1 MDWINDK
8 YKGEKNKMVLK
19 SNEVVNKTFDSSM
32 FGGFKKEEVTSY
44 MHLVASTLSNYEK
57 LVTEYAQGDYKKKAQ
72 ILDSNKEKIDELI
85 KQSEQKAK
93 ANLENAAKQIQV
105 EKATAAKECEQMKED
120 ARREAQEIIRSA
132 KAKAQATIDN
142 ASAVVNNLLNTA
154 ADEHNALKDRYE
166 LMREEIT
173 GWHDYASNAA
183 NKLLASLSSEDWKDV
198 LNTNMQEV
206 DLREQ
211 FENLENHAVADIQE
225 EKQPLVID
233 EVIAKVETKEEEEP
247 SEQDPLK
254 AFDNLQ
260 VVDPLAEAIKEANEV
275 AKEVETNFEGE

>member
-1 MDWINDK
+1 MDWIIEK
-8 YKGEKNKMVLK
+8 YKVKGKIKMVLK

-142 ASAVVNNLLNTA
+142 ASTVVNNLLNTA

-211 FENLENHAVADIQE
+211 FEALEHKEVDNQE
-225 EKQPLVID
+225 PLVID
-233 EVIAKVETKEEEEP
+233 EVIAKVETKEEES

>member
-1 MDWINDK
+1 
-8 YKGEKNKMVLK
+8 MVLK

-105 EKATAAKECEQMKED
+105 EKATAAKECEQTKED

-142 ASAVVNNLLNTA
+142 ASTVVNNLLNTA

-183 NKLLASLSSEDWKDV
+183 TKLLQSLNSEDWKDV
-198 LNTNMQEV
+198 LNDRMTEV
-206 DLREQ
+206 DLHATFEALEHKEEIDERE
-211 FENLENHAVADIQE
+211 
-225 EKQPLVID
+225 PLVID
-233 EVIAKVETKEEEEP
+233 AVIAKVENEE
-247 SEQDPLK
+247 SSIVDPLK
-254 AFDNLQ
+254 EFDNLQ
-260 VVDPLAEAIKEANEV
+260 VNDPLAEAIKQATEV
-275 AKEVETNFEGE
+275 TKEVETDFEGEE

>member
-1 MDWINDK
+1 
-8 YKGEKNKMVLK
+8 MVLK

-44 MHLVASTLSNYEK
+44 MHLVANTLSNYEK

-93 ANLENAAKQIQV
+93 ANLETAAKQIQV

-142 ASAVVNNLLNTA
+142 ASTVVNNLLNTA
-154 ADEHNALKDRYE
+154 TDEHNVLKDQYE
-166 LMREEIT
+166 LMRETIT

-183 NKLLASLSSEDWKDV
+183 NKLLASLSSDDWKDV
-198 LNTNMQEV
+198 LNANMTEV
-206 DLREQ
+206 DLHAE
-211 FENLENHAVADIQE
+211 FENLENHVEEVDHQE
-225 EKQPLVID
+225 PLVVD
-233 EVIAKVETKEEEEP
+233 EVIAKVETKEEES
-247 SEQDPLK
+247 SEHDPLK

>member
-1 MDWINDK
+1 
-8 YKGEKNKMVLK
+8 MVLK
-19 SNEVVNKTFDSSM
+19 SNEVVNKTFDASM

-44 MHLVASTLSNYEK
+44 MHLVANTLSNYEK

-93 ANLENAAKQIQV
+93 ANLETAAKQIQV

-142 ASAVVNNLLNTA
+142 ASTVVNNLLNTA
-154 ADEHNALKDRYE
+154 TDEHNALKDRYE

-183 NKLLASLSSEDWKDV
+183 NKLLASLNSEDWKDV

-211 FENLENHAVADIQE
+211 FENLENHVEEVDHQE
-225 EKQPLVID
+225 PLVID
-233 EVIAKVETKEEEEP
+233 EVIAKVETKEDES

>member
-1 MDWINDK
+1 M
-8 YKGEKNKMVLK
+8 
-19 SNEVVNKTFDSSM
+19 
-32 FGGFKKEEVTSY
+32 
-44 MHLVASTLSNYEK
+44 
-57 LVTEYAQGDYKKKAQ
+57 
-72 ILDSNKEKIDELI
+72 
-85 KQSEQKAK
+85 
-93 ANLENAAKQIQV
+93 
-105 EKATAAKECEQMKED
+105 
-120 ARREAQEIIRSA
+120 
-132 KAKAQATIDN
+132 
-142 ASAVVNNLLNTA
+142 NNLLNTA

-206 DLREQ
+206 DLRGE
-211 FENLENHAVADIQE
+211 FEALEHAEDTQE

-233 EVIAKVETKEEEEP
+233 EVIAKVETKEEES
-247 SEQDPLK
+247 SEQDPLT

>member
-1 MDWINDK
+1 
-8 YKGEKNKMVLK
+8 MVLK

-44 MHLVASTLSNYEK
+44 MHLIANTLSNYEK
-57 LVTEYAQGDYKKKAQ
+57 LVTEYAQNDYKKKAQ
-72 ILDSNKEKIDELI
+72 IFDSNKEKIDELI

-132 KAKAQATIDN
+132 KAKAQVTIDN
-142 ASAVVNNLLNTA
+142 ASTVVNNLLNTA

-183 NKLLASLSSEDWKDV
+183 NKLLQSLNSEDWKDV
-198 LNTNMQEV
+198 LNTNMTEV
-206 DLREQ
+206 DLRAE
-211 FENLENHAVADIQE
+211 FENLENHVDTEEETQE
-225 EKQPLVID
+225 PLVID
-233 EVIAKVETKEEEEP
+233 SVIEKVESKEDE
-247 SEQDPLK
+247 SSIQDPLK
-254 AFDNLQ
+254 AFDELQ
-260 VVDPLAEAIKEANEV
+260 VVDPLAEAIKEATEV
-275 AKEVETNFEGE
+275 AKEVETDFEGE

>member
-1 MDWINDK
+1 
-8 YKGEKNKMVLK
+8 MVLK

-93 ANLENAAKQIQV
+93 ANLETAAKQIQV

-142 ASAVVNNLLNTA
+142 ASTVVNNLLNTA

-211 FENLENHAVADIQE
+211 FEALEYKEVVEQ
-225 EKQPLVID
+225 QPLVVD
-233 EVIAKVETKEEEEP
+233 EVIAKVETKEEELAEH
-247 SEQDPLK
+247 DPLA

-260 VVDPLAEAIKEANEV
+260 VVDPLVEAIKEANEV

>member
-1 MDWINDK
+1 
-8 YKGEKNKMVLK
+8 MVLK

-85 KQSEQKAK
+85 KQSEQKAQ

-142 ASAVVNNLLNTA
+142 ASTVVNNLLNTA

-211 FENLENHAVADIQE
+211 FEALERKE
-225 EKQPLVID
+225 EVVEQHPQPLVVD
-233 EVIAKVETKEEEEP
+233 EVIAKVETNEEES
-247 SEQDPLK
+247 SEQDPLT